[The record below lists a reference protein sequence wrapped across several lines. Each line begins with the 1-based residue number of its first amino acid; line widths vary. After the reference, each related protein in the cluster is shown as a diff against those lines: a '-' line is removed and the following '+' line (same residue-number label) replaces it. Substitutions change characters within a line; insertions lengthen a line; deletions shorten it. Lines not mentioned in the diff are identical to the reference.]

1 MYVNGGKNL
10 DKIDFIEKPV
20 FICGH
25 RRSGTTFFLS
35 LLENHPELL
44 VYPTDSGFFYA
55 FYPIYESSNYSNKEK
70 IEQIVNFCIKNM
82 EDILTDSFPDNILK
96 EIDFSVKA
104 FRDEFRKL
112 AKNTQ
117 CTSRELLISVIR
129 AYKEQYAHPK
139 KPLLWVEKTTSSEI
153 YAADALKWFPH
164 AKFIH
169 VLRDPR
175 DNWASLKS
183 GWEVRFKY
191 QNDTIGRLMHSM
203 IERGKFG
210 FELAVINQKRFGK
223 KKYKIIRYE
232 DLVGNTKSVMEDVCR
247 FLDISLSRKVLTP
260 TICGKAWK
268 GNNYSKT
275 NFKGPSSYNVS
286 RWKERIT
293 EQEAKLLEYH
303 FEDFMKKF
311 DYPVFFDLAEKVN
324 AAVEHYKWYNYAQIY
339 SYSSTRSVKDPKQ
352 KRK

>member
-1 MYVNGGKNL
+1 MTNNS
-10 DKIDFIEKPV
+10 FIEKPV

-25 RRSGTTFFLS
+25 RRSGTTLFVS

-55 FYPIYESSNYSNKEK
+55 FYPIYENASYSKHDK
-70 IEQIVNFCIKNM
+70 IEQMVNCCIRNLN
-82 EDILTDSFPDNILK
+82 DTLVDSFPKNVLNNIN
-96 EIDFSVKA
+96 FSIKK
-104 FRDEFRKL
+104 FTYEFRKL
-112 AKNTQ
+112 SENTQ
-117 CTSRELLISVIR
+117 CMSKELLISLIL
-129 AYKEQYAHPK
+129 AYKNQYAYPK
-139 KPLLWVEKTTSSEI
+139 NPLRWVEKTTSSEI
-153 YAADALKWFPH
+153 YASEASKWFPQ

-210 FELAVINQKRFGK
+210 FELAVRNQKRFGK

-247 FLDISLSRKVLTP
+247 FLDISFSRKVLTP
-260 TICGKAWK
+260 TICGKVWK
-268 GNNYSKT
+268 GNNYSKK

-311 DYPVFFDLAEKVN
+311 DYPVFFDQTEKIN

>member
-1 MYVNGGKNL
+1 MNKNS
-10 DKIDFIEKPV
+10 FIEKPV

-25 RRSGTTFFLS
+25 RRSGTTLFIA

-55 FYPIYESSNYSNKEK
+55 FYPIFEDSKYSSDEK
-70 IEQIVNFCIKNM
+70 IEQIVQVCIKNLK
-82 EDILTDSFPDNILK
+82 DIINDSFQKDIHK
-96 EIDFSVKA
+96 GRFSIRSFA
-104 FRDEFRKL
+104 NDFRKL
-112 AKNTQ
+112 AGNTK
-117 CTSRELLISVIR
+117 CTSRDLLISLIS
-129 AYKEQYAHPK
+129 AYKKNYGYPAE
-139 KPLLWVEKTTSSEI
+139 PLRWVEKTTSSEI
-153 YAADALKWFPH
+153 YAAEALKWFPD

-183 GWEVRFKY
+183 GWDVLFKY
-191 QNDTIGRLMHSM
+191 HNDTLGRLMHSM

-210 FELAVINQKRFGK
+210 FELAVKNQKRFGK
-223 KKYKIIRYE
+223 KKYKVIRYE
-232 DLVGNTKSVMEDVCR
+232 DLVGDSRAVMEDVCS
-247 FLDISLSRKVLTP
+247 FLNISFSDTILTP
-260 TICGKAWK
+260 TVMGEAWK

-275 NFKGPSSYNVS
+275 SFKGASADNVN

-293 EQEAKLLEYH
+293 EQEAMLLEYH

-311 DYPVFFDLAEKVN
+311 KYPLFFDLAQGVD
-324 AAVEHYKWYNYAQIY
+324 AAVEHYKWYNYAQMY
-339 SYSSTRSVKDPKQ
+339 SYSYTRTVKIQKK